1 MRHLQSLDRSR
12 YLLVI
17 LIALT
22 AGLIVL
28 TVAVRGELQR
38 QNVGAEAPVE
48 LNVAEWGSLKDI
60 ATNTLELDAAT
71 QLRHYQ
77 VTMALTNISD
87 SVIQFSPGLQVFIVT
102 ETGERTV
109 ATAKFLDPKTVIGG
123 PIANGG
129 TWQGTLD
136 FELSDTAMP
145 LKIVI
150 EKDASSRTI
159 EGQL

>member
-1 MRHLQSLDRSR
+1 
-12 YLLVI
+12 VC
-17 LIALT
+17 
-22 AGLIVL
+22 

-48 LNVAEWGSLKDI
+48 LNTTEWGSLKDI
-60 ATNTLELDAAT
+60 STNTLELDPAT

-87 SVIQFSPGLQVFIVT
+87 SVVQFSPGLQVFIVT
-102 ETGERTV
+102 ESGERTA
-109 ATAKFLDPKTVIGG
+109 ATAKFLDPETVIGG
-123 PIANGG
+123 PIATGE
-129 TWQGTLD
+129 TWQGMLD

-145 LKIVI
+145 SNIVI